1 MGDTAPR
8 SLCLGGELLIPL
20 RGAAVLFVH
29 RPWISEKLQSAQT
42 HSISTHSKTAR
53 LTIFA
58 LHHRHQPLAVH
69 PTLVRHNG
77 PVATRLR
84 QFRSNPARAL
94 PENH

>member
-29 RPWISEKLQSAQT
+29 RPWISEKLQSGTT
-42 HSISTHSKTAR
+42 HSISTHFKMGR

-58 LHHRHQPLAVH
+58 RHHRHRTLAVRS
-69 PTLVRHNG
+69 TLVRHNG
-77 PVATRLR
+77 PVSNRL
-84 QFRSNPARAL
+84 
-94 PENH
+94 